1 MNPTEDPI
9 EALLRE
15 ENHYVEDNGFTQR
28 VITALPRRRREW
40 FRPVIL
46 LSAIT
51 IGSGLA
57 MRWLPW
63 GNLPSLNSSDWLAFN
78 SQLPPLW
85 LPGLVV
91 ATVVGTLAWSAVAAL
106 QWED

>member
-1 MNPTEDPI
+1 MNPPEDPI

-15 ENHYVEDNGFTQR
+15 ENHYVEDNGFTRR
-28 VITALPRRRREW
+28 VITALPRRRRAW

-46 LSAIT
+46 LSAIA

-57 MRWLPW
+57 ICWLPW
-63 GNLPSLNSSDWLAFN
+63 GNLASLNSSTWLTFD

-91 ATVVGTLAWSAVAAL
+91 ATVVGVLTWSAIAAL